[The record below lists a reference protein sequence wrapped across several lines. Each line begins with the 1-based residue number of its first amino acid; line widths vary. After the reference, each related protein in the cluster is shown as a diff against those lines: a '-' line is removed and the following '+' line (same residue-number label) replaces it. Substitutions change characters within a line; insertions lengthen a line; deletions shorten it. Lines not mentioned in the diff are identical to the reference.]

1 MYNNWIFKT
10 IDGFKSRLDIA
21 KTELVNSKVI
31 SLKKSRIKYRKT
43 KKSSEDKRHI
53 EMERMINV

>member
-1 MYNNWIFKT
+1 MYNNWTFKT
-10 IDGFKSRLDIA
+10 IDGFKNRLDIA

-43 KKSSEDKRHI
+43 KKKFRG
-53 EMERMINV
+53 